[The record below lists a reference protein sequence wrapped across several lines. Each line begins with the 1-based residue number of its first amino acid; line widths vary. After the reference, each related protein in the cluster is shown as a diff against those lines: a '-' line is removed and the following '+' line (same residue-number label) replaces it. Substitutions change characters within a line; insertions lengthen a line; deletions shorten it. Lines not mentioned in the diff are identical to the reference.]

1 MQRTKRTS
9 KRGFTL
15 IELLVVVVIIG
26 ILATIGMVS
35 YTRAMASARD
45 NKRRSDME
53 NVRQALVMH
62 RSELGGYPCGVD
74 FENMLFQL
82 QTANYWSGAIPEDP
96 RSPDQD
102 YSYTSACSG
111 LWGSV
116 FELQYDLENPPA
128 GSPNPQQVLSP

>member
-1 MQRTKRTS
+1 MMPCTKRTS

-53 NVRQALVMH
+53 NVRQALVMY
-62 RSELGGYPCGVD
+62 RSEMGGYPCFSNYIDMMGELVL
-74 FENMLFQL
+74 ER
-82 QTANYWSGAIPEDP
+82 YWSGDVPQDPRDPSPAYEYAPGACSATSDASSFILTYTPEDGTP
-96 RSPDQD
+96 VQVVSP
-102 YSYTSACSG
+102 
-111 LWGSV
+111 
-116 FELQYDLENPPA
+116 
-128 GSPNPQQVLSP
+128 

>member
-1 MQRTKRTS
+1 MPRTQRTS

-53 NVRQALVMH
+53 NVRQALVMY
-62 RSELGGYPCGVD
+62 RSEMGGYPCGSIGSD
-74 FENMLFQL
+74 FNSMITELSTERF
-82 QTANYWSGAIPEDP
+82 WSGEVPTDP
-96 RSPDQD
+96 RAPAQVYVYSPSNCTDPLATGFTLT
-102 YSYTSACSG
+102 YTLDDGTTTVDVA
-111 LWGSV
+111 
-116 FELQYDLENPPA
+116 
-128 GSPNPQQVLSP
+128 SP